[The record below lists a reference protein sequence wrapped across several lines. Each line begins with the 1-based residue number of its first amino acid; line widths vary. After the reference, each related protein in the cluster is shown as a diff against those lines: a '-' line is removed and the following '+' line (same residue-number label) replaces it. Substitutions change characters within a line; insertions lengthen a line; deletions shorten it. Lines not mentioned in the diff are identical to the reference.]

1 MLFELILSA
10 VAMQQE
16 QHCTLIGLVT
26 YNITK
31 TTVQMQDNVPKE
43 MKVKNTHSKQKTK
56 STVPTRHQEILNI
69 V

>member
-1 MLFELILSA
+1 MIFDILMVFELILSA

-31 TTVQMQDNVPKE
+31 SSTTVQIQDNVPKE
-43 MKVKNTHSKQKTK
+43 MKVKNTQ
-56 STVPTRHQEILNI
+56 
-69 V
+69 